1 MSDRE
6 SRRFCQARPR
16 AAWAQLSVCVAS
28 IRRWSTRDGMGR
40 ALLGETMNLDA
51 IDDNGFRMVLRQK
64 LGFVLDAL
72 AKIDS
77 PVPFMMPERL
87 ASPAL

>member
-1 MSDRE
+1 
-6 SRRFCQARPR
+6 
-16 AAWAQLSVCVAS
+16 
-28 IRRWSTRDGMGR
+28 MGR